1 MGSDYYKYNS
11 CLALFVLFC
20 FLFKTKVRGY
30 TQADMEKDSS
40 KQNNRQVN
48 WLGKQTE
55 GLTWE
60 TRDYYEELNS
70 K

>member
-1 MGSDYYKYNS
+1 
-11 CLALFVLFC
+11 
-20 FLFKTKVRGY
+20 
-30 TQADMEKDSS
+30 MEKDSS

>member
-1 MGSDYYKYNS
+1 MGYDYYKYYS
-11 CLALFVLFC
+11 CLVLFFV